1 VRDRGVLCP
10 RCRRRD
16 GGGAWSRSDRCHADS
31 LITKVHNEAQRLA
44 RDDYDALLIGHEG
57 HDEVVGTAGARQR
70 RLRTDATRRWAAAWQ
85 TIRTSFRLNPTDL
98 TTPIRKPTGPG
109 NVRLTRRHGTD
120 HPRRH
125 AQSHCPPTQLG
136 IKPSPHQSL
145 RKNRRKHGSRLGSAR
160 VAGLCRRVR
169 GLAAAESGAGSACR
183 YGRCRNGRP
192 ATGWS
197 CRRVLR
203 VHPDPG
209 LPGDHRRP
217 MQRLR
222 DDARSCLDDL
232 GDGVDGGHRGERD
245 RRV

>member
-1 VRDRGVLCP
+1 VLDRGVLCP
-10 RCRRRD
+10 RCRRRG
-16 GGGAWSRSDRCHADS
+16 GGGAWSRGDRCH
-31 LITKVHNEAQRLA
+31 VPPEHQGAQRSQAA
-44 RDDYDALLIGHEG
+44 RP
-57 HDEVVGTAGARQR
+57 R
-70 RLRTDATRRWAAAWQ
+70 RLRHPAHRSRRP
-85 TIRTSFRLNPTDL
+85 RRS
-98 TTPIRKPTGPG
+98 
-109 NVRLTRRHGTD
+109 RRHRG
-120 HPRRH
+120 
-125 AQSHCPPTQLG
+125 CPPTTTTDRCPSALGRRLADHPHQLQIEPNRPDHTDQKTHRTRERAPHSATRHRSPTPPHPKPLPTNTTR

-203 VHPDPG
+203 VRPDPG